1 MCIRDSESAMSLLQI
16 NNRILNTKTEKL
28 KLNLKNLAPT
38 GRLDIDSKGLIIYTQ
53 DGVVA
58 KKIIGENSSVDKEYI
73 VQFNGSINDS
83 KLKLLRHGLSLDEQ
97 KLKPAKVE
105 LINNYTVNMT
115 LTQGKKRQIRRML
128 KLVGLHVTHLKR
140 IRVGP
145 IELMDL
151 ESGKWR
157 LLTQKELDSILTY

>member
-1 MCIRDSESAMSLLQI
+1 
-16 NNRILNTKTEKL
+16 
-28 KLNLKNLAPT
+28 
-38 GRLDIDSKGLIIYTQ
+38 
-53 DGVVA
+53 
-58 KKIIGENSSVDKEYI
+58 
-73 VQFNGSINDS
+73 
-83 KLKLLRHGLSLDEQ
+83 
-97 KLKPAKVE
+97 
-105 LINNYTVNMT
+105 MT